1 MPLPPLSPSSHPRTR
16 KHVRRVELSGFK
28 RDDGNWDIEA
38 RIVDLKDHDYHLSS
52 GTRAQGLPVH
62 DMSVRVTID
71 RKMNILDA
79 VACSVATPYPGLC
92 ESIAP
97 QYAQLVGLNLFHGF
111 RKAVKDRF
119 GGVHGCSHLSE
130 LLMHLPTAAL
140 QTFASEVPDNDD
152 SAHKPYQLDRCHAL
166 DSHAEAVRRYYP
178 RWYRAPRAAPAAESH
193 PFTQTPSPEG
203 EPNAGNAGAPS
214 NPGKE
219 NA

>member
-1 MPLPPLSPSSHPRTR
+1 MPLPPVAHDRTR
-16 KHVRRVELSGFK
+16 MHVRRVELAGFK
-28 RDDGNWDIEA
+28 RGDGLWDIEA
-38 RIVDLKDHDYHLSS
+38 NIVDLKDHDYALSS
-52 GTRAQGLPVH
+52 GMRPRGDPVH

-79 VACSVATPYPGLC
+79 VACSDATPYPGMC
-92 ESIAP
+92 DSIAP
-97 QYAQLVGLNLFHGF
+97 QYRQLIGLNLFHGF
-111 RKAVKDRF
+111 RKAVKDLF

-140 QTFASEVPDNDD
+140 QTFASDIPDNDD

-178 RWYRAPRAAPAAESH
+178 RWYRAPRAEPNTFSK
-193 PFTQTPSPEG
+193 PLSPDG
-203 EPNAGNAGAPS
+203 DSNAGNAGTPS

-219 NA
+219 SA